1 MKGISRKQ
9 LIVWL
14 LMTALLF
21 SVIRMSDSGAEA
33 AGTVAGTW
41 KQDSKGWWFRF
52 KNGGYAKDEY
62 INGYYLDKKGYWQK
76 KWNGSWKKDKTG
88 WWFKAGKWYPKKQW
102 LRVDRKYYYFN
113 AKGYLVTNAWV
124 GNYYVNKD
132 GVWTKTRSGVTS
144 NVTKLKAPSYPSGSA
159 VKKWGALQVKG
170 TDLVSASGAK
180 VQLKGVSTFGIIW
193 DEGRANINKEAF
205 STLKGWGTN
214 LIRLAVYTEEYGGY
228 CNTSDGVQ
236 TSTLNQTIYDAVSYA
251 TDLGMY
257 VIIDWHILKDGNPNT
272 HIAEAKQFFAD
283 MSRKYANYDNVLY
296 EICNEPNGSTTWSD
310 VKKYADTII
319 PIIRENDPDAIIL
332 VGTPTWSQDVDQVA
346 SNPVKQKKN
355 VMYVMHF
362 YAATHKEWL
371 RDKLKS
377 ARAAGTPVFI
387 TECSSCSA
395 DGNGSIDYSS
405 ANEWKKLINDNKIS
419 FVGWSLSNKNETSA
433 IIRSSCSKHSGWS
446 DSELTD
452 SGRYLK
458 QWIQGK

>member
-1 MKGISRKQ
+1 
-9 LIVWL
+9 
-14 LMTALLF
+14 
-21 SVIRMSDSGAEA
+21 
-33 AGTVAGTW
+33 
-41 KQDSKGWWFRF
+41 
-52 KNGGYAKDEY
+52 
-62 INGYYLDKKGYWQK
+62 
-76 KWNGSWKKDKTG
+76 
-88 WWFKAGKWYPKKQW
+88 
-102 LRVDRKYYYFN
+102 
-113 AKGYLVTNAWV
+113 
-124 GNYYVNKD
+124 
-132 GVWTKTRSGVTS
+132 
-144 NVTKLKAPSYPSGSA
+144 
-159 VKKWGALQVKG
+159 
-170 TDLVSASGAK
+170 
-180 VQLKGVSTFGIIW
+180 
-193 DEGRANINKEAF
+193 
-205 STLKGWGTN
+205 
-214 LIRLAVYTEEYGGY
+214 
-228 CNTSDGVQ
+228 
-236 TSTLNQTIYDAVSYA
+236 
-251 TDLGMY
+251 MY

-395 DGNGSIDYSS
+395 DGNGSIEYSS
-405 ANEWKKLINDNKIS
+405 ANEWKKLINDNMIS

>member
-1 MKGISRKQ
+1 MMGFRKKGII
-9 LIVWL
+9 LWAVTLFVLFGLVW
-14 LMTALLF
+14 TFALH
-21 SVIRMSDSGAEA
+21 SEA
-33 AGTVAGTW
+33 AGSVSGTW
-41 KQDSKGWWFRF
+41 KQDSKGWWFRLG
-52 KNGGYAKDEY
+52 NGGYAKDEY

-132 GVWTKTRSGVTS
+132 GVWTKTRSGVTPKTTTLS
-144 NVTKLKAPSYPSGSA
+144 RPTYPNGSA
-159 VKKWGALQVKG
+159 VKKSGALQVIG
-170 TDLVSASGAK
+170 TDLCDASGK
-180 VQLKGVSTFGIIW
+180 KIQLKGVSTFGIIW
-193 DEGRANINKEAF
+193 DEGRYNINQDAF
-205 STLKGWGTN
+205 KTVKGWGAN
-214 LIRLAVYTEEYGGY
+214 VIRLAVYTEEYGGY
-228 CNTSDGVQ
+228 CRNDVARSELDKIIADG
-236 TSTLNQTIYDAVSYA
+236 VSYA
-251 TDLGMY
+251 TNLGMY
-257 VIIDWHILKDGNPNT
+257 VIIDWHILNDGNPKT
-272 HIAEAKQFFAD
+272 HLAEAKQFFAD
-283 MSRKYANYDNVLY
+283 YSNKYANYDNVLY
-296 EICNEPNGSTTWSD
+296 EICNEPNGGTSWAD
-310 VKKYADTII
+310 VKSYADTII
-319 PIIRENDPDAIIL
+319 PVIRGNDSDAIIL